1 MNAIMK
7 DWTSF
12 ILSTISS
19 FLMSEPV
26 CYLTALLL
34 LSFVLSIF
42 LKLIYGKG
50 GK

>member
-1 MNAIMK
+1 MQEWI
-7 DWTSF
+7 SF
-12 ILSTISS
+12 ILSTVSS

-42 LKLIYGKG
+42 LNDMFVPGVRHVTD
-50 GK
+50 